1 MISTNRMAARSITQ
15 GDIAM
20 KFTRRQT
27 LAAALGSLGAGV
39 LPRAQAQTQP
49 FPSQVIKFVIPTPAG
64 GGHDTMMRI
73 IGQKLTDAW
82 GQPCI
87 VESRSGAS
95 GAIAAATVS
104 QAPADGYT
112 VLIGYS
118 ALLSNTVLMPKPGY
132 RLEDLQ
138 PVGMLAL
145 TPIAFGVRESLPAST
160 LKQYVALAKTRPGKL
175 SYGSYGPGSG
185 GHFVGELFN
194 MAAGIDTVHVP
205 YKGEPPALQDLIGGQ
220 IDAAVVSV
228 GGVNRYPGKIKPL
241 AVASATR
248 FPSYPDVPTFA
259 ELGYPEVDM
268 LGWAAAFVPAKTP
281 KAIVDKL
288 NTEMGRIL
296 VMPDVR
302 AKLLELGYEPAP
314 WSPDKT
320 RRFMKD
326 QLALTQKL
334 IDAGRVKL

>member
-1 MISTNRMAARSITQ
+1 
-15 GDIAM
+15 M

-205 YKGEPPALQDLIGGQ
+205 YKGQPPALQGLICGQ
-220 IDAAVVSV
+220 DVAAVAAP
-228 GGVNRYPGKIKPL
+228 GNVNRYPGKSKPL

-268 LGWAAAFVPAKTP
+268 PGWGAAFVPAKTP
-281 KAIVDKL
+281 KAIGGKL

-302 AKLLELGYEPAP
+302 AKLLELGFEPAP

-320 RRFMKD
+320 RRFMKE

>member
-1 MISTNRMAARSITQ
+1 
-15 GDIAM
+15 M

-64 GGHDTMMRI
+64 GGHDTMMKI

-220 IDAAVVSV
+220 IDAAVASV
-228 GGVNRYPGKIKPL
+228 GGLSRYPGKIKPL

-248 FPSYPDVPTFA
+248 FPSHPDVPTFA

-268 LGWAAAFVPAKTP
+268 PGWGAAFVPAKTP

-326 QLALTQKL
+326 QLAHTQKL

>member
-1 MISTNRMAARSITQ
+1 
-15 GDIAM
+15 M

-205 YKGEPPALQDLIGGQ
+205 YKGQPPALQDLIGGQ
-220 IDAAVVSV
+220 IDAAV
-228 GGVNRYPGKIKPL
+228 
-241 AVASATR
+241 A
-248 FPSYPDVPTFA
+248 A
-259 ELGYPEVDM
+259 ER
-268 LGWAAAFVPAKTP
+268 KQ
-281 KAIVDKL
+281 
-288 NTEMGRIL
+288 R
-296 VMPDVR
+296 
-302 AKLLELGYEPAP
+302 
-314 WSPDKT
+314 
-320 RRFMKD
+320 
-326 QLALTQKL
+326 
-334 IDAGRVKL
+334 

>member
-1 MISTNRMAARSITQ
+1 
-15 GDIAM
+15 M

-220 IDAAVVSV
+220 IDAAVVTV
-228 GGVNRYPGKIKPL
+228 GGLSRYPGKIKPL

-302 AKLLELGYEPAP
+302 AKLLEIGFEPAP

>member
-1 MISTNRMAARSITQ
+1 
-15 GDIAM
+15 M

-64 GGHDTMMRI
+64 GDHDTMMRI

-220 IDAAVVSV
+220 IDAAVASV
-228 GGVNRYPGKIKPL
+228 GGLSRYPGKIKPL

-268 LGWAAAFVPAKTP
+268 PGWGAALVPAKTP

>member
-1 MISTNRMAARSITQ
+1 
-15 GDIAM
+15 M

-64 GGHDTMMRI
+64 GDHDTMMRI

-112 VLIGYS
+112 VLLGYS

-220 IDAAVVSV
+220 IDAAVASV
-228 GGVNRYPGKIKPL
+228 GGLSRYPGKIKPL

-259 ELGYPEVDM
+259 ELGYPEVDFP
-268 LGWAAAFVPAKTP
+268 GWGALFVPAKTP

>member
-1 MISTNRMAARSITQ
+1 
-15 GDIAM
+15 M

-104 QAPADGYT
+104 RAPADGYT
-112 VLIGYS
+112 VLISYS
-118 ALLSNTVLMPKPGY
+118 ALLSITVLMPKPGY

-268 LGWAAAFVPAKTP
+268 PGWAAAFVPAKTP

-302 AKLLELGYEPAP
+302 AKLLELGFEPAP

>member
-1 MISTNRMAARSITQ
+1 
-15 GDIAM
+15 M

-64 GGHDTMMRI
+64 GAHDTMMRI

-220 IDAAVVSV
+220 IDAAVASV
-228 GGVNRYPGKIKPL
+228 GGLSRYPGKIKPL

-302 AKLLELGYEPAP
+302 AKLLELGFEPAP

>member
-1 MISTNRMAARSITQ
+1 
-15 GDIAM
+15 M

-64 GGHDTMMRI
+64 GAHDTMMRT

-220 IDAAVVSV
+220 IDAAVASV
-228 GGVNRYPGKIKPL
+228 GGLSRYPGKIKPL

-259 ELGYPEVDM
+259 ELGYPEVDFP
-268 LGWAAAFVPAKTP
+268 GWGALFVPAKTP

>member
-1 MISTNRMAARSITQ
+1 
-15 GDIAM
+15 M

-145 TPIAFGVRESLPAST
+145 TPIAFGARESLGAST

-268 LGWAAAFVPAKTP
+268 PGWGAAFVPAKTP

-302 AKLLELGYEPAP
+302 AKLLELGFEPAP

>member
-1 MISTNRMAARSITQ
+1 
-15 GDIAM
+15 M

-64 GGHDTMMRI
+64 GDHDTMMRI

-138 PVGMLAL
+138 PGGMLAL
-145 TPIAFGVRESLPAST
+145 TPIAFGARESLGAST

-268 LGWAAAFVPAKTP
+268 PGWGAAFVPAKTP

-302 AKLLELGYEPAP
+302 AKLLELGFEPAP

>member
-1 MISTNRMAARSITQ
+1 MPAR
-15 GDIAM
+15 
-20 KFTRRQT
+20 
-27 LAAALGSLGAGV
+27 
-39 LPRAQAQTQP
+39 
-49 FPSQVIKFVIPTPAG
+49 
-64 GGHDTMMRI
+64 
-73 IGQKLTDAW
+73 DA
-82 GQPCI
+82 
-87 VESRSGAS
+87 V
-95 GAIAAATVS
+95 
-104 QAPADGYT
+104 
-112 VLIGYS
+112 
-118 ALLSNTVLMPKPGY
+118 
-132 RLEDLQ
+132 Q
-138 PVGMLAL
+138 PV
-145 TPIAFGVRESLPAST
+145 
-160 LKQYVALAKTRPGKL
+160 
-175 SYGSYGPGSG
+175 
-185 GHFVGELFN
+185 
-194 MAAGIDTVHVP
+194 
-205 YKGEPPALQDLIGGQ
+205 IGGQ
-220 IDAAVVSV
+220 IDAAVASV
-228 GGVNRYPGKIKPL
+228 GAVNRYPGKIKPL

>member
-1 MISTNRMAARSITQ
+1 
-15 GDIAM
+15 M

-49 FPSQVIKFVIPTPAG
+49 FPSQVIKFVIPGPAG
-64 GGHDTMMRI
+64 GPHDTMMRI

-268 LGWAAAFVPAKTP
+268 PGWGAAFVPAKTP

-302 AKLLELGYEPAP
+302 AKLLELGFEPAP

>member
-1 MISTNRMAARSITQ
+1 
-15 GDIAM
+15 M

-248 FPSYPDVPTFA
+248 FPSYPDVPSFA
-259 ELGYPEVDM
+259 ELGYPEVVM
-268 LGWAAAFVPAKTP
+268 LGWSAAFVPAKTP

-302 AKLLELGYEPAP
+302 AKLLELGFEPAP

>member
-1 MISTNRMAARSITQ
+1 
-15 GDIAM
+15 M

-145 TPIAFGVRESLPAST
+145 TPIAFGARESLGAST

-220 IDAAVVSV
+220 IDAAVASV
-228 GGVNRYPGKIKPL
+228 GGLSRYPGKIKPL

>member
-1 MISTNRMAARSITQ
+1 MN
-15 GDIAM
+15 
-20 KFTRRQT
+20 FTRRQT
-27 LAAALGSLGAGV
+27 LAAALGSLGSGV
-39 LPRAQAQTQP
+39 LPLAQAQPQA

-82 GQPCI
+82 SQPCI
-87 VESRSGAS
+87 VESRAGAS
-95 GAIAAATVS
+95 GAIAAAAVS
-104 QAPADGYT
+104 QAPPDGYT

-145 TPIAFGVRESLPAST
+145 TPIALGVRDSLPVST
-160 LKQYVALAKTRPGKL
+160 LQQYVALAKTRPGKL

-205 YKGEPPALQDLIGGQ
+205 YKGETPALQDLIGGQ
-220 IDAAVVSV
+220 IDAAVTSV
-228 GGVNRYPGKIKPL
+228 GGVNRYPGKIRPL
-241 AVASATR
+241 AVASGTR
-248 FPSYPDVPTFA
+248 FPAYPDVPTFA
-259 ELGYPEVDM
+259 ELGYPAVDM
-268 LGWAAAFVPAKTP
+268 PGWGAAFVPAKTP
-281 KAIVDKL
+281 KAIVDRL
-288 NTEMGRIL
+288 NAEMGRIL

-302 AKLLELGYEPAP
+302 AKLLELGFDPAP
-314 WSPDKT
+314 WGADKT
-320 RRFMKD
+320 QRFMKD

-334 IDAGRVKL
+334 VDAGRVKL

>member
-1 MISTNRMAARSITQ
+1 
-15 GDIAM
+15 M

-248 FPSYPDVPTFA
+248 FPSR
-259 ELGYPEVDM
+259 
-268 LGWAAAFVPAKTP
+268 AA
-281 KAIVDKL
+281 L
-288 NTEMGRIL
+288 
-296 VMPDVR
+296 
-302 AKLLELGYEPAP
+302 
-314 WSPDKT
+314 
-320 RRFMKD
+320 
-326 QLALTQKL
+326 
-334 IDAGRVKL
+334 

>member
-1 MISTNRMAARSITQ
+1 
-15 GDIAM
+15 M

-64 GGHDTMMRI
+64 GGHDTMMKI

-220 IDAAVVSV
+220 IDAAVVSF

-302 AKLLELGYEPAP
+302 AKLLELGFEPAP

>member
-1 MISTNRMAARSITQ
+1 
-15 GDIAM
+15 M

-64 GGHDTMMRI
+64 GDHDTMMRI

-145 TPIAFGVRESLPAST
+145 TPIAFGARESLGAST

-268 LGWAAAFVPAKTP
+268 RGWAAAFVPAKTP

-302 AKLLELGYEPAP
+302 AKLLELGFEPAP

>member
-1 MISTNRMAARSITQ
+1 
-15 GDIAM
+15 M

-64 GGHDTMMRI
+64 GGHDTMMKI

-205 YKGEPPALQDLIGGQ
+205 YKGEPPALQDLIGGR
-220 IDAAVVSV
+220 IDAAVASV
-228 GGVNRYPGKIKPL
+228 AGLSRYPGKIKPL

-259 ELGYPEVDM
+259 ELGYPEVDFP
-268 LGWAAAFVPAKTP
+268 GWGAAFVPAKTP

-302 AKLLELGYEPAP
+302 AKLLELGFEPAP

>member
-1 MISTNRMAARSITQ
+1 
-15 GDIAM
+15 M

-49 FPSQVIKFVIPTPAG
+49 FPSQVIKFVIPGPAG

-220 IDAAVVSV
+220 IDAAVATV

-268 LGWAAAFVPAKTP
+268 PGWGAAFVPAKTP

-302 AKLLELGYEPAP
+302 AKLLELGFEPAP

>member
-1 MISTNRMAARSITQ
+1 
-15 GDIAM
+15 M

-145 TPIAFGVRESLPAST
+145 TPIAFGARESLGAST

-205 YKGEPPALQDLIGGQ
+205 YKGEPPALQDLIGGR
-220 IDAAVVSV
+220 IDATITSL
-228 GGVNRYPGKIKPL
+228 GHVNRYPGKIKPL

-268 LGWAAAFVPAKTP
+268 PGWGAAFVPAKTP

>member
-1 MISTNRMAARSITQ
+1 
-15 GDIAM
+15 M

-220 IDAAVVSV
+220 IDAAVASV
-228 GGVNRYPGKIKPL
+228 GGLSRYPGKIKPL

-268 LGWAAAFVPAKTP
+268 PGWGAAFVPAKTP

-302 AKLLELGYEPAP
+302 AKLLELGFEPAP

-326 QLALTQKL
+326 QLAHTQKL
-334 IDAGRVKL
+334 IDTGRVKL

>member
-1 MISTNRMAARSITQ
+1 
-15 GDIAM
+15 M

-220 IDAAVVSV
+220 IDAAVATV

-268 LGWAAAFVPAKTP
+268 LGWGAAFVPAKTP

-302 AKLLELGYEPAP
+302 AKLLELGFEPAP

>member
-1 MISTNRMAARSITQ
+1 
-15 GDIAM
+15 M

-64 GGHDTMMRI
+64 GGHDTMMKI

-220 IDAAVVSV
+220 IDAAVASV
-228 GGVNRYPGKIKPL
+228 GGLSRYPGKIKPL

-268 LGWAAAFVPAKTP
+268 PGWAAAFVPAKTP

-302 AKLLELGYEPAP
+302 AKLLELGFEPAP

>member
-1 MISTNRMAARSITQ
+1 
-15 GDIAM
+15 M

-64 GGHDTMMRI
+64 GDHDTMMRI

-145 TPIAFGVRESLPAST
+145 TPIAFGARESLGAST

-268 LGWAAAFVPAKTP
+268 PGWGAAFVPAKTP

-302 AKLLELGYEPAP
+302 AKLLELGFEPAP

>member
-1 MISTNRMAARSITQ
+1 
-15 GDIAM
+15 M

-27 LAAALGSLGAGV
+27 LAAALGALGAGV

-64 GGHDTMMRI
+64 GDHDTMMRI

-175 SYGSYGPGSG
+175 SYGSYGQGSG

-268 LGWAAAFVPAKTP
+268 PGWGAAFVPAKTP

-302 AKLLELGYEPAP
+302 AKLLELGFEPAP

>member
-1 MISTNRMAARSITQ
+1 
-15 GDIAM
+15 M

-64 GGHDTMMRI
+64 GNHDTMMRI

-220 IDAAVVSV
+220 IDAAVVTV
-228 GGVNRYPGKIKPL
+228 GGLSRYPGKIKPL

>member
-1 MISTNRMAARSITQ
+1 
-15 GDIAM
+15 M

-64 GGHDTMMRI
+64 GDHDTMMRI

-145 TPIAFGVRESLPAST
+145 TPIAFGARESLGAST

-220 IDAAVVSV
+220 IDAVVVSV

-268 LGWAAAFVPAKTP
+268 PGWGAAFVPAKTP

-302 AKLLELGYEPAP
+302 AKLLELGFEPAP

>member
-1 MISTNRMAARSITQ
+1 
-15 GDIAM
+15 M

-64 GGHDTMMRI
+64 GGHDTMMKI

-220 IDAAVVSV
+220 IDAAVASV
-228 GGVNRYPGKIKPL
+228 GGLSRYPGKIKPL

>member
-1 MISTNRMAARSITQ
+1 
-15 GDIAM
+15 
-20 KFTRRQT
+20 
-27 LAAALGSLGAGV
+27 
-39 LPRAQAQTQP
+39 
-49 FPSQVIKFVIPTPAG
+49 
-64 GGHDTMMRI
+64 MMRI

-205 YKGEPPALQDLIGGQ
+205 YKGQPPALQDLIGGR
-220 IDAAVVSV
+220 IDAAVASL
-228 GGVNRYPGKIKPL
+228 GRVNRYPGKIKPL

-259 ELGYPEVDM
+259 ELGYPQVNM
-268 LGWAAAFVPAKTP
+268 
-281 KAIVDKL
+281 
-288 NTEMGRIL
+288 
-296 VMPDVR
+296 R
-302 AKLLELGYEPAP
+302 AGPAP
-314 WSPDKT
+314 SCP
-320 RRFMKD
+320 RRR
-326 QLALTQKL
+326 LRRWWTSWPP
-334 IDAGRVKL
+334 R

>member
-1 MISTNRMAARSITQ
+1 
-15 GDIAM
+15 
-20 KFTRRQT
+20 
-27 LAAALGSLGAGV
+27 
-39 LPRAQAQTQP
+39 
-49 FPSQVIKFVIPTPAG
+49 
-64 GGHDTMMRI
+64 MMRI

-145 TPIAFGVRESLPAST
+145 TPIALGVRESLPAST

-268 LGWAAAFVPAKTP
+268 PGWGAAFVPAKTP

-302 AKLLELGYEPAP
+302 AKLLELGFEPAP

>member
-1 MISTNRMAARSITQ
+1 
-15 GDIAM
+15 M

-64 GGHDTMMRI
+64 GGHDTMMKI

-302 AKLLELGYEPAP
+302 AKLLELGFEPAP

>member
-1 MISTNRMAARSITQ
+1 
-15 GDIAM
+15 M

-64 GGHDTMMRI
+64 GDHDTMMRI

-205 YKGEPPALQDLIGGQ
+205 YKGGTLALQDVIGGQ
-220 IDAAVVSV
+220 IDAAVVSL

-268 LGWAAAFVPAKTP
+268 PGWGAAFVPAKTP

-302 AKLLELGYEPAP
+302 AKLLELGFEPAP